1 MKWSRKRKKRMVF
14 LLLGLCV
21 ILFCIWQNNSIVITK
36 SVYRNPQIPKE
47 FDGYV
52 IAQISDLHNKE
63 FGSGQRPLLDRLE
76 SVSPDL
82 IVITGDLV
90 DSRRYRL
97 DPAMQFVNGAVK
109 IAPVYYVS
117 GNHESRLRQYPE
129 IKSRLTDAGVHVLDD
144 AAEKISIGNS
154 SIELLGLRDP
164 AFADSDDTD
173 GDHTAELAGRLAR
186 WSSPDAFQILLCH
199 RPELFSLYTE
209 HHMDLVFTGHAH
221 GGQIRL
227 PFVGGLIAPGQGIFP
242 RYTSGSY
249 TRGATTMVVSR
260 GLGNSLFPVRVF
272 NRPEIVVVTLQSNA

>member
-1 MKWSRKRKKRMVF
+1 MGY

-21 ILFCIWQNNSIVITK
+21 ILFCAWQNNSIVITRI
-36 SVYRNPQIPKE
+36 VCRNPKIPKE
-47 FDGYV
+47 FNGYV

-63 FGSGQRPLLDRLE
+63 FGSAQRPLLNRLE

-97 DPAMQFVNGAVK
+97 APAMRLVNGAVK

-129 IKSRLTDAGVHVLDD
+129 IKSRLTKAGAHVLDD
-144 AAEKISIGNS
+144 AAEKISLGS
-154 SIELLGLRDP
+154 SSVELLGLRDP
-164 AFADSDDTD
+164 AFVGSDSAS
-173 GDHTAELAGRLAR
+173 GGHTAELSGRLAR
-186 WSSPDAFQILLCH
+186 WSSPDVFQMLLCH
-199 RPELFSLYTE
+199 RPELFSLYAE
-209 HHMDLVFTGHAH
+209 HRMDLVFTGHAH

-227 PFVGGLIAPGQGIFP
+227 PFVGGLVAPGQGIFP

-249 TRGATTMVVSR
+249 TRGVTTMVVSR

-272 NRPEIVVVTLQSNA
+272 NRPEIVVVTLQSGAEEK

>member
-1 MKWSRKRKKRMVF
+1 MVF

-36 SVYRNPQIPKE
+36 SVYRNPKIPEE
-47 FDGYV
+47 FNGYV

-117 GNHESRLRQYPE
+117 GNHESANAG
-129 IKSRLTDAGVHVLDD
+129 SR
-144 AAEKISIGNS
+144 SPSNS
-154 SIELLGLRDP
+154 M
-164 AFADSDDTD
+164 
-173 GDHTAELAGRLAR
+173 
-186 WSSPDAFQILLCH
+186 
-199 RPELFSLYTE
+199 ELFP
-209 HHMDLVFTGHAH
+209 MD
-221 GGQIRL
+221 
-227 PFVGGLIAPGQGIFP
+227 IFSAASSS
-242 RYTSGSY
+242 T
-249 TRGATTMVVSR
+249 
-260 GLGNSLFPVRVF
+260 
-272 NRPEIVVVTLQSNA
+272 

>member
-1 MKWSRKRKKRMVF
+1 MVF

-36 SVYRNPQIPKE
+36 SVYRNPKIPEE
-47 FDGYV
+47 FNGYV

-63 FGSGQRPLLDRLE
+63 FGSGQRSLLNRLE

-97 DPAMQFVNGAVK
+97 DPAMQLVNGAVK

-129 IKSRLTDAGVHVLDD
+129 IKSHLTDAGVHVLED

-154 SIELLGLRDP
+154 SIELLGLQDP

-173 GDHTAELAGRLAR
+173 EDHTAELADCLAR

-199 RPELFSLYTE
+199 RPELFSLYAE
-209 HHMDLVFTGHAH
+209 YHMDLVFTGHAH

-227 PFVGGLIAPGQGIFP
+227 PFVGGLVAPGQGIFP

-249 TRGATTMVVSR
+249 TRGTTTMVVSR

-272 NRPEIVVVTLQSNA
+272 NRPEIVVVTLQNKA

>member
-1 MKWSRKRKKRMVF
+1 MVF

-36 SVYRNPQIPKE
+36 SVYRNPKIPEE
-47 FDGYV
+47 FNGYV

-63 FGSGQRPLLDRLE
+63 FGSGQRSLLNRLE

-97 DPAMQFVNGAVK
+97 DPAMQLVNGAVK

-129 IKSRLTDAGVHVLDD
+129 IKSRLTDAGVHVLED
-144 AAEKISIGNS
+144 AAEKLSIGNS
-154 SIELLGLRDP
+154 SIELLGLQDP
-164 AFADSDDTD
+164 AFADSDDTHE
-173 GDHTAELAGRLAR
+173 DHTAELADRLAR

-199 RPELFSLYTE
+199 RPELFSLYAE
-209 HHMDLVFTGHAH
+209 HYMDLVFTGHAH

-227 PFVGGLIAPGQGIFP
+227 PFVGGLVAPGQGIFP
-242 RYTSGSY
+242 RYTNGSY

-272 NRPEIVVVTLQSNA
+272 NRPEIVVVTLQNKA

>member
-1 MKWSRKRKKRMVF
+1 MIF

-36 SVYRNPQIPKE
+36 SVYRNSKIPEE
-47 FDGYV
+47 FNGYV

-63 FGSGQRPLLDRLE
+63 FGSGQRPLLNRLE

-97 DPAMQFVNGAVK
+97 DPAMQLVNGAVK

-129 IKSRLTDAGVHVLDD
+129 IKSRLTDAGVHVLED
-144 AAEKISIGNS
+144 AAEKLSIGNS
-154 SIELLGLRDP
+154 SIELLGLQDP

-173 GDHTAELAGRLAR
+173 EDHTAELAGHLAR
-186 WSSPDAFQILLCH
+186 WSSPDTFQILLCH
-199 RPELFSLYTE
+199 RPELFSLYAE

-227 PFVGGLIAPGQGIFP
+227 PFVGGLVAPGQGIFP

>member
-1 MKWSRKRKKRMVF
+1 MVF

-36 SVYRNPQIPKE
+36 SVYHNPQIPKE

-76 SVSPDL
+76 SASPDL

-97 DPAMQFVNGAVK
+97 EPAMQFVNGAVK

-129 IKSRLTDAGVHVLDD
+129 IKSRLTDAGGHVLED
-144 AAEKISIGNS
+144 AAEKRSIGNS
-154 SIELLGLRDP
+154 SIELLGLQDP
-164 AFADSDDTD
+164 AFADSDDAD
-173 GDHTAELAGRLAR
+173 GDHTAELAGHLAR
-186 WSSPDAFQILLCH
+186 WSSPDTFQILLCH
-199 RPELFSLYTE
+199 RPELFSFYVE

-227 PFVGGLIAPGQGIFP
+227 PFVGGLVAPGQGIFP